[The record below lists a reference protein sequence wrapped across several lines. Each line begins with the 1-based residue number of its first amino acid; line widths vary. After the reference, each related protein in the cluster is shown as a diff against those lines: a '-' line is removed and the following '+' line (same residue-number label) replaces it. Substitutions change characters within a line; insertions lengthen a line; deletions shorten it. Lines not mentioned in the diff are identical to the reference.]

1 MSLLRRCVS
10 CGRYTLKESCPVC
23 GSPTRSAHPPPFSE
37 GSPRLELLVK
47 AIIEERRKLRTE
59 GTST

>member
-10 CGRYTLKESCPVC
+10 CCRYTFKESCPVC

-59 GTST
+59 GAST

>member
-1 MSLLRRCVS
+1 MSLLRKCDS
-10 CGRYTLKESCPVC
+10 CGRYTLKESCPIC
-23 GSPTRSAHPPPFSE
+23 DSPTRSAHPPPFSE

-59 GTST
+59 GTTP

>member
-1 MSLLRRCVS
+1 MSSLRKCVS

-37 GSPRLELLVK
+37 GSPRLEVLVK
-47 AIIEERRKLRTE
+47 AIIEQRKMMRTE
-59 GTST
+59 GTAP

>member
-23 GSPTRSAHPPPFSE
+23 GSSTRSAHPPPFSE